1 MAIVKLNE
9 SHKDA
14 VKNLFV
20 DKNNT
25 EAINNLLY
33 NTFVSAYLSNLT
45 TNFHVFGYQDEFTG
59 EIKGLISFYESTEE
73 PAWYHTTSRSSGN
86 NNLLRQL
93 LDFAIAYN
101 EANGR
106 LKFYS
111 VSAQKHNKLLRRFHW
126 GKYNDD
132 RYGYF
137 DEYLVPAKTK
147 CCYTNAWELLY
158 RQTMLLENSIVR
170 CNYLKQEHRRT
181 LRIGGNI

>member
-1 MAIVKLNE
+1 MAVIELNE
-9 SHKDA
+9 AHKDA
-14 VKNLFV
+14 VQHLFT

-25 EAINNLLY
+25 ETSNNLLY
-33 NTFVSAYLSNLT
+33 NIFVSTYLSNLT
-45 TNFHVFGYQDEFTG
+45 TNFHALGFQDELTG

-73 PAWYHTTSRSSGN
+73 PAWYHTSSRSSGN
-86 NNLLRQL
+86 NDLLRQL
-93 LDFAIAYN
+93 LDSAIAYN

-111 VSAQKHNKLLRRFHW
+111 MTNQKHSKLLRRFHW
-126 GKYNDD
+126 SKYNDD

-170 CNYLKQEHRRT
+170 CNYLKQEHRKI
-181 LRIGGNI
+181 LRKGGNI